1 MYIFE
6 EFLLNNICLFYVF
19 EQGPLVVLCDWQNV
33 QLTGHNRTMK
43 AEFGIGYHGYF
54 SLLFGK
60 AVPKSVW

>member
-1 MYIFE
+1 M
-6 EFLLNNICLFYVF
+6 CLFYVF